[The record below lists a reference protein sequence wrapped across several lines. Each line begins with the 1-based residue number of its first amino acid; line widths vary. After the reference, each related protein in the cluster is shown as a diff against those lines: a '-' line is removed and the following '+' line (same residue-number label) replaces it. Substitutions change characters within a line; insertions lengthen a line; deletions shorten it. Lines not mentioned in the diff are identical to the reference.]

1 VERGNRRN
9 ALRVKQVIVLDS
21 SLLVAFKVK
30 NDSHHERAN
39 ALIKQ
44 VASER
49 FGKPSITS
57 YIFDETVTAIF
68 ARSKSLRLAVEYGNE
83 LLASLETIEVNE
95 EAFRE
100 AWKIFSEQRNRRMSF
115 TDSSTLAVMNIHGIG
130 RIATFDE
137 DFGNIEGIN
146 AIGLAQ

>member
-9 ALRVKQVIVLDS
+9 ALWLKQVIVLDS
-21 SLLVAFKVK
+21 SLLIAFKIK

-39 ALIKQ
+39 ALMKQ
-44 VASER
+44 VVSER

-57 YIFDETVTAIF
+57 YIFDETVTGIF
-68 ARSKSLRLAVEYGNE
+68 VRSKSLRLAVEYGNE
-83 LLASLETIEVNE
+83 LLASLETLEVSE

-100 AWKIFSEQRNRRMSF
+100 AWKIFSEQRNRRLSF
-115 TDSSTLAVMNIHGIG
+115 IDSSTLAVMKIHDIG

-146 AIGLAQ
+146 AIGLV